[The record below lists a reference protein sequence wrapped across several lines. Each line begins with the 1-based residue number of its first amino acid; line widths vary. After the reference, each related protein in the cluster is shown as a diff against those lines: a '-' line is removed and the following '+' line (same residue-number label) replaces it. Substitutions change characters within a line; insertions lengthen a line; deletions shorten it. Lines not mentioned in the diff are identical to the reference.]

1 MTEPTDFPPPSASS
15 SLCLSLSCSSS
26 KPGSSSSRFPFLSSP
41 RLVLAF
47 KYLVPKEL
55 YPHRLI
61 LVRVCVV
68 IDVNAALSHDFTP
81 SR

>member
-15 SLCLSLSCSSS
+15 SLLVLLQ
-26 KPGSSSSRFPFLSSP
+26 PGSSSSPFPFCP
-41 RLVLAF
+41 PPCLAF

-68 IDVNAALSHDFTP
+68 IDVNAALSHDIP
-81 SR
+81 PPVDD